1 MTNYAGSILKLT
13 SPLALIEIKAFCEG
27 RLCFPLVVE
36 RLRKLLPDFGKTNG
50 QTKNNEKRKW
60 LL

>member
-13 SPLALIEIKAFCEG
+13 SPLALIEIKVFCEG

-36 RLRKLLPDFGKTNG
+36 RLRKLLPDW
-50 QTKNNEKRKW
+50 KNKRANKKCNEKWKW